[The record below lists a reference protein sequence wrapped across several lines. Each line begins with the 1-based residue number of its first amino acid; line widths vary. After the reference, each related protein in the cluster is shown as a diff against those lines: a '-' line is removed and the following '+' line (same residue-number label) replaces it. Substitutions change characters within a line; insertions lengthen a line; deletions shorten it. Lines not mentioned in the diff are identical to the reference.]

1 MREIIKLS
9 PVSEVLTF
17 LKFRLT
23 LVCALA
29 FTLGCS
35 AQSDKST
42 DTAALNRRIA
52 QKVRSTFQLPSSL
65 EVSVGKRGPSEIP
78 GYDMVPVTLSN
89 SSHTSTHQF
98 LISKDDKTL
107 IEWEKFDISKDLMDT
122 INTEGRPERGNKDAK
137 VTIVNYDDFECPY
150 CSRMHQTLFPDLM
163 KSYGS
168 QVKIIY
174 KDYPLVEIHPW
185 AMHAAV
191 DANCLAVQNGDAY
204 WEFAD
209 YIHAN
214 QKEINGEKRD
224 IDQEYGRIDQLTRD
238 LGTKHE
244 LDAGRLD
251 ACIKKQDDSVVR
263 ASMKEGDKLGV
274 GATPTMFVNGERI
287 EGVVSEAALTS
298 VIDRALKD
306 AGENPP
312 PAPKTSASQSPG
324 PAAAAGQ
331 NGSQTAESQRPH

>member
-1 MREIIKLS
+1 M
-9 PVSEVLTF
+9 
-17 LKFRLT
+17 KFRLF

-35 AQSDKST
+35 AQSAKET
-42 DTAALNRRIA
+42 DTAGVNRRIA
-52 QKVRSTFQLPSSL
+52 QKVRSTFQLPPSL
-65 EVSVGKRGPSEIP
+65 DVSVGKRGPSEIP
-78 GYDMVPVTLSN
+78 GYDMVPVTLS
-89 SSHTSTHQF
+89 SGGRSSTHQF

-107 IEWEKFDISKDLMDT
+107 IEWEKLDISKDLMGT
-122 INTEGRPERGNKDAK
+122 INTQGRPERGNKDAK
-137 VTIVNYDDFECPY
+137 VTIVNYDDFECPF

-163 KSYGS
+163 KTYGS

-191 DANCLAVQNGDAY
+191 DANCLAVQNGNAY

-238 LGTKHE
+238 LGTKHG
-244 LDAGRLD
+244 LDAPRLD

-263 ASMKEGDKLGV
+263 ASMAEGDQLGIDS
-274 GATPTMFVNGERI
+274 TPTMFVNGERI
-287 EGVVSEAALTS
+287 AGAASEDALRS
-298 VIDRALKD
+298 IIDRALKD

-312 PAPKTSASQSPG
+312 PLPKSSASQSTAPATSGQSG
-324 PAAAAGQ
+324 P
-331 NGSQTAESQRPH
+331 QTANSQRPH

>member
-1 MREIIKLS
+1 M
-9 PVSEVLTF
+9 
-17 LKFRLT
+17 KFQLF

-35 AQSDKST
+35 AQSAKDT
-42 DTAALNRRIA
+42 DTAAVNRRIA
-52 QKVRSTFQLPSSL
+52 QKVRSTFQLPPSL
-65 EVSVGKRGPSEIP
+65 DVSVGKRGPSEMP
-78 GYDMVPVTLSN
+78 GYDMVPVTLSRDGH
-89 SSHTSTHQF
+89 SSTHQF
-98 LISKDDKTL
+98 LISSDDKTL
-107 IEWEKFDISKDLMDT
+107 IEWEKLDISKDLMDT
-122 INTEGRPERGNKDAK
+122 INTAGRPERGNKDAK
-137 VTIVNYDDFECPY
+137 VTIVNYDDFECPF

-163 KSYGS
+163 KSYGN

-238 LGTKHE
+238 LGTKHKV
-244 LDAGRLD
+244 DAARLD
-251 ACIKKQDDSVVR
+251 ACIKKQDNSAVR
-263 ASMKEGDKLGV
+263 ASMSEGDKLGV
-274 GATPTMFVNGERI
+274 DATPTMFVNGERI
-287 EGVVSEAALTS
+287 AGAASEDTVRS

-312 PAPKTSASQSPG
+312 AAPTTSDSQSPAPGISGQRG
-324 PAAAAGQ
+324 P
-331 NGSQTAESQRPH
+331 QTAASQRPH

>member
-1 MREIIKLS
+1 M
-9 PVSEVLTF
+9 
-17 LKFRLT
+17 KFRLF

-35 AQSDKST
+35 AQSAKET
-42 DTAALNRRIA
+42 DTAGVNRRIA
-52 QKVRSTFQLPSSL
+52 QKVRSTFQLPPSL
-65 EVSVGKRGPSEIP
+65 DVSVGKRGPSEIP
-78 GYDMVPVTLSN
+78 GYDMVPVTLS
-89 SSHTSTHQF
+89 SGGRSSTHQF

-107 IEWEKFDISKDLMDT
+107 IEWEKLDISKDLMDT
-122 INTEGRPERGNKDAK
+122 INTQGRPERGNKDAK
-137 VTIVNYDDFECPY
+137 VTIVNYDDFECPF

-163 KSYGS
+163 KTYGS

-191 DANCLAVQNGDAY
+191 DANCLAVQNGNAY

-238 LGTKHE
+238 LGTKHG
-244 LDAGRLD
+244 LDAPRLD

-263 ASMKEGDKLGV
+263 ASMAEGDQLGIDS
-274 GATPTMFVNGERI
+274 TPTMFGNGERI
-287 EGVVSEAALTS
+287 AGAASEDALRS
-298 VIDRALKD
+298 IIDRALKD

-312 PAPKTSASQSPG
+312 PLPKSSASQSTAPATSGQSG
-324 PAAAAGQ
+324 P
-331 NGSQTAESQRPH
+331 QTANSQRPH

>member
-1 MREIIKLS
+1 M
-9 PVSEVLTF
+9 
-17 LKFRLT
+17 KFRLF

-29 FTLGCS
+29 FALGCS
-35 AQSDKST
+35 AQSDKAST

-65 EVSVGKRGPSEIP
+65 DVSVGQRGPSEIP
-78 GYDMVPVTLSN
+78 GYDIVPVTLSN
-89 SSHTSTHQF
+89 GNHTSTHQF

-107 IEWEKFDISKDLMDT
+107 IEWEKLDISKDLMDT

-137 VTIVNYDDFECPY
+137 VTIVNYDDFECPF

-163 KSYGS
+163 KVYGN
-168 QVKIIY
+168 QVKIVY

-191 DANCLAVQNGDAY
+191 DANCLATQSGDAY

-214 QKEINGEKRD
+214 QKIINGEKRD

-238 LGTKHE
+238 LGTKHK
-244 LDAGRLD
+244 LDAARLD
-251 ACIKKQDDSVVR
+251 ACIKKQDDSAVR
-263 ASMKEGDKLGV
+263 TSMAEGDKLGV
-274 GATPTMFVNGERI
+274 DSTPTMFVNGERI
-287 EGVVSEAALTS
+287 AGAASEDQLRS

-306 AGENPP
+306 AGQTPP
-312 PAPKTSASQSPG
+312 PAPKTSASVANPG
-324 PAAAAGQ
+324 QTGQ
-331 NGSQTAESQRPH
+331 QTAESHRPQ

>member
-1 MREIIKLS
+1 M
-9 PVSEVLTF
+9 
-17 LKFRLT
+17 
-23 LVCALA
+23 
-29 FTLGCS
+29 
-35 AQSDKST
+35 
-42 DTAALNRRIA
+42 
-52 QKVRSTFQLPSSL
+52 RSTFQLPSSL

-78 GYDMVPVTLSN
+78 GYDVVPVTLSSN
-89 SSHTSTHQF
+89 SHTSTHQF

-107 IEWEKFDISKDLMDT
+107 IEWEKLDISKDLMDT

-191 DANCLAVQNGDAY
+191 DANCLAAQNGEAY

-214 QKEINGEKRD
+214 QKQINGEKRD

-238 LGTKHE
+238 LGSKHK
-244 LDAGRLD
+244 LDASRLD

-312 PAPKTSASQSPG
+312 SAPKTSGSQSLG
-324 PAAAAGQ
+324 PAAGQ
-331 NGSQTAESQRPH
+331 SGPQTAESQRPH

>member
-1 MREIIKLS
+1 
-9 PVSEVLTF
+9 
-17 LKFRLT
+17 LKFRIF

-29 FTLGCS
+29 FALGCS
-35 AQSDKST
+35 AQSDKTST
-42 DTAALNRRIA
+42 DAALNRRIA
-52 QKVRSTFQLPSSL
+52 QKVRTTFQLPSSL
-65 EVSVGKRGPSEIP
+65 DVSVGKRGPSEIP
-78 GYDMVPVTLSN
+78 GYDIVPVTLSN
-89 SSHTSTHQF
+89 SNHTSTHQF

-107 IEWEKFDISKDLMDT
+107 IEWEKLDISKDLMDT

-137 VTIVNYDDFECPY
+137 VTIVNYDDFECPF

-163 KSYGS
+163 KTYGS

-191 DANCLAVQNGDAY
+191 DANCLAVQSGDAY

-238 LGTKHE
+238 LGSKHKV
-244 LDAGRLD
+244 DSARLD
-251 ACIKKQDDSVVR
+251 ACIKKQDATAVR
-263 ASMKEGDKLGV
+263 ASMAEGDKLGV

-287 EGVVSEAALTS
+287 DGVVSEAALSS

-306 AGENPP
+306 AGQTPP
-312 PAPKTSASQSPG
+312 STPKAATSVAPGSG
-324 PAAAAGQ
+324 PSGQAGQ
-331 NGSQTAESQRPH
+331 QTAERARPQ